1 MQLNLQNASKTYR
14 LTTID
19 IQFEPDRSKALYK
32 KYFKFERKREF
43 RKVPIK
49 LLYGLWAVLI
59 IIGVYLQI
67 DALWIIGFICAAL
80 TTVFLLYFFIKFQ
93 LVFNKFMK
101 ELEKRAASDDK
112 DFQFGFNSESILY
125 KSKNISSDI
134 KWDTIKGYAINDNDI
149 YLYIENRELLDI
161 ISKRILGEQ
170 MFENF
175 KDLVLEKCKQISS
188 K

>member
-1 MQLNLQNASKTYR
+1 MTI
-14 LTTID
+14 ID
-19 IQFEPDRSKALYK
+19 IQFEPDLSKALYK

-49 LLYGLWAVLI
+49 LLYGLWVVLI
-59 IIGVYLQI
+59 LIGVSLQI
-67 DALWIIGFICAAL
+67 DALWIIGSICAAL

-101 ELEKRAASDDK
+101 ELKKKAASDDK
-112 DFQFGFNSESILY
+112 DFQFGFNSGSIIY
-125 KSKNISSDI
+125 KSRNISSEI
-134 KWDTIKGYAINDNDI
+134 KWDMIKGYAINDNDI

-161 ISKRILGEQ
+161 ISKRILGEE

-175 KDLVLEKCKQISS
+175 RKMLLEQCREIPK
-188 K
+188 